1 MSWITLHEI
10 PYAHSVH
17 GDLQPM
23 AVARGSLDAHR
34 PACGDEAIERLH
46 AAAEPLRGAR
56 IVHVSPAGAGGRV
69 PELLK
74 SMLPLAADLELEI
87 EWQVLFGDRELQAVA
102 HSLHDGLQGAE
113 TAIDDAAFEAYLE
126 GCARATR
133 ALAAATC
140 WYCTTR
146 PRSASRPLWPVRRCG
161 TATWTPRS
169 PTGRRSSAPSR

>member
-1 MSWITLHEI
+1 
-10 PYAHSVH
+10 
-17 GDLQPM
+17 M

-34 PACGDEAIERLH
+34 PACGDEAIERLR

-74 SMLPLAADLELEI
+74 SMLPLAADLELEV

-102 HSLHDGLQGAE
+102 HSLHNGLQGAE
-113 TAIDDAAFEAYLE
+113 TAIDDEAFEAYLE

-133 ALAAATC
+133 ALAAGDLLVLHDPATLGLAPAVAGPALWRC
-140 WYCTTR
+140 HVD
-146 PRSASRPLWPVRRCG
+146 ASQPDGP
-161 TATWTPRS
+161 AF
-169 PTGRRSSAPSR
+169 